1 MVLRNI
7 VGNLDQDAFVAGA
20 EAESKL
26 KALQRENQRRRDEQY
41 FIQNAPEPV
50 FPSQENISHQRRYK
64 QQNLCEYNQENQEKT
79 EKPEKY
85 NLWLPFILV
94 WRIILILFLF
104 FV

>member
-1 MVLRNI
+1 MKL
-7 VGNLDQDAFVAGA
+7 NLPILFAIFIIRHANSLSFHAF
-20 EAESKL
+20 EKTPQQWQL
-26 KALQRENQRRRDEQY
+26 IR
-41 FIQNAPEPV
+41 
-50 FPSQENISHQRRYK
+50 QENITHQRRYK

-94 WRIILILFLF
+94 WRIILILFLL

>member
-1 MVLRNI
+1 MKL
-7 VGNLDQDAFVAGA
+7 NLPILFAIFMIRHANSVSFHAF
-20 EAESKL
+20 EKTPQQWQL
-26 KALQRENQRRRDEQY
+26 
-41 FIQNAPEPV
+41 I
-50 FPSQENISHQRRYK
+50 SQENISHQRRYK

>member
-1 MVLRNI
+1 MKL
-7 VGNLDQDAFVAGA
+7 NLPILFAIFMIRHANSVSFHAF
-20 EAESKL
+20 EKTPQQWEL
-26 KALQRENQRRRDEQY
+26 IR
-41 FIQNAPEPV
+41 
-50 FPSQENISHQRRYK
+50 QENITHQRRYK